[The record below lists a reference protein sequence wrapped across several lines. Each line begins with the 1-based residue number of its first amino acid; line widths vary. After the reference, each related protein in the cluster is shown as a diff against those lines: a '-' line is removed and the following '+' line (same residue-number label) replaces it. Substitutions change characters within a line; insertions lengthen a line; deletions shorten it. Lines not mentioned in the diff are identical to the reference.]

1 MAKDSPLDDPL
12 ITTFGRLVEAA
23 GRLQRSVGQV
33 LAERSTLPL
42 GWFEVL
48 LRLARSDDGR
58 MTMGALAGQIVLT
71 TGGVT
76 RLIDRME
83 SAGLVTRQPCPTDRR
98 VSYAVIT
105 EEGFAKVEQAAGV
118 HADELRDVF
127 AGFSARDLGTL
138 DRLLDRLRALPES

>member
-1 MAKDSPLDDPL
+1 VVKYSPLDDPL

-33 LAERSTLPL
+33 LEERSTLPL

-48 LRLARSDDGR
+48 LRLARSDGGQL
-58 MTMGALAGQIVLT
+58 TMGVLASQIVLT

-76 RLIDRME
+76 RLVDRME
-83 SAGLVTRQPCPTDRR
+83 SVGLVTRRPSPTDRR

-105 EEGFAKVEQAAGV
+105 GEGRAKVEQAAGV
-118 HADELRDVF
+118 HAVELRDVF

-138 DRLLDRLRALPES
+138 DRLLDRLRSLPES

>member
-1 MAKDSPLDDPL
+1 MVKDSPLDDPL
-12 ITTFGRLVEAA
+12 ITTFGRLIEAA

-33 LAERSTLPL
+33 LEERSALPL

-48 LRLARSDDGR
+48 LRLARSDGVPL
-58 MTMGALAGQIVLT
+58 TMGALASQIVVT

-83 SAGLVTRQPCPTDRR
+83 SAGLVTRQPCVIDRR

-105 EEGFAKVEQAAGV
+105 EEGLAKVEQAAGV
-118 HADELRDVF
+118 HAVELREVF
-127 AGFSARDLGTL
+127 AGFSARELGTL
-138 DRLLDRLRALPES
+138 DRLLDRLRAVT

>member
-1 MAKDSPLDDPL
+1 VAKDSPLDDPL
-12 ITTFGRLVEAA
+12 ITTFGRLVEASD
-23 GRLQRSVGQV
+23 RLQRSVGQV

-58 MTMGALAGQIVLT
+58 MTMGELAGQIVLT

-83 SAGLVTRQPCPTDRR
+83 SAGVVVREPCPTDRR

-105 EEGFAKVEQAAGV
+105 EEGLAKVEQAAGV
-118 HADELRDVF
+118 HAVELRDVF
-127 AGFSARDLGTL
+127 AGFSARELGTL
-138 DRLLDRLRALPES
+138 DRLLDRLRATPGS